1 MKTSINSTAAVL
13 APDAPAQTLRHTL
26 SAAILVLMGL
36 VLVATGLFAQPPAPP
51 AGKGP
56 RIAPEKMA
64 ERRTDHLKKALK
76 LTDEQT
82 GKIQPIIL
90 KGAQQ
95 GQKIVEEKKGDRK
108 AIAEAMKTNME
119 ATDKEISAV
128 LTADQQKKFE
138 EMRGK
143 MKAKMEERM
152 SKRMEKKEGK

>member
-1 MKTSINSTAAVL
+1 MKTSINSTAVAYT
-13 APDAPAQTLRHTL
+13 PDAPAQTLRHTL

-51 AGKGP
+51 EGKGP

-64 ERRTDHLKKALK
+64 ERRTDHLKKALN
-76 LTDEQT
+76 LTSEQVS
-82 GKIQPIIL
+82 KIQPIIL
-90 KGAQQ
+90 KSTQQ
-95 GQKIVEEKKGDRK
+95 GQKMAEDDRK
-108 AIAEAMKTNME
+108 AFAQSMKTNME

-152 SKRMEKKEGK
+152 SKRMEKKAGK

>member
-1 MKTSINSTAAVL
+1 MKTNINSTAAVRT
-13 APDAPAQTLRHTL
+13 PDAPTETLRHTL
-26 SAAILVLMGL
+26 SAAILVVLGI

-51 AGKGP
+51 AGRGS

-64 ERRTDHLKKALK
+64 ERRTNHLKKALK

-95 GQKIVEEKKGDRK
+95 GQKVFEEKKGDRK
-108 AIAEAMKTNME
+108 AIAEAMKANAE
-119 ATDKEISAV
+119 ATDKEISAI

-152 SKRMEKKEGK
+152 SKRMEKKAGK

>member
-1 MKTSINSTAAVL
+1 MKTSINSTAAIYE
-13 APDAPAQTLRHTL
+13 PNAPAQTLRHTF

-36 VLVATGLFAQPPAPP
+36 VLMAAGLFAQPPAPP

-64 ERRTDHLKKALK
+64 ERRTNHLKKALK

-95 GQKIVEEKKGDRK
+95 GQKIFEEKKGDRQ
-108 AIAEAMKTNME
+108 AIAEAMKANME

-138 EMRGK
+138 EMRSK
-143 MKAKMEERM
+143 MKTKMEERM
-152 SKRMEKKEGK
+152 SKRTEKKADK